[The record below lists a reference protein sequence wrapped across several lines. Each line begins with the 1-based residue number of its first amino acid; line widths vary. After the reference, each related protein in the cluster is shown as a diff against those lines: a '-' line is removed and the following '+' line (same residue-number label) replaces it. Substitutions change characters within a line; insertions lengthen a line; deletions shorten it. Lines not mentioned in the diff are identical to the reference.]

1 MKTEIKE
8 VGSVTIIK
16 PKGKITIGEG
26 DVKLREAIE
35 GQLEAGRLNLL
46 IDLGRVSYMDSSGVG
61 ELVGCYTTVVNRG
74 GMMKLLNLTKNV
86 HALLQI
92 TQLVTVFELY
102 NDETEALVSF

>member
-8 VGSVTIIK
+8 VGSVTIIS
-16 PKGKITIGEG
+16 PKGKITIGKG
-26 DVKLREAIE
+26 DVRLREAIE
-35 GQLEAGRLNLL
+35 GQLEAGRMNLL

-74 GMMKLLNLTKNV
+74 GMMKLLNLTKKI
-86 HALLQI
+86 HDLLQI

-102 NDETEALVSF
+102 KDETEAIASF